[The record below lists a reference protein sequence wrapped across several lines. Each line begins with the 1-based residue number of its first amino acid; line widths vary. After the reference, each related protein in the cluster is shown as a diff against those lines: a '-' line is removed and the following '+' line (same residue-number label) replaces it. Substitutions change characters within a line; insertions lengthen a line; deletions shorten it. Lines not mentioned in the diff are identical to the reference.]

1 MHMRI
6 AVVTGASSGIGREFV
21 SQIPAFYRHL
31 DEIWITAR
39 RAERLEEV
47 KKDVEERTGIYVR
60 VFAGDLE
67 KDLVYKQI
75 LNRLENQNPDVRM
88 LVNAA
93 GFGKMGKFE
102 DIPLAD
108 QLSMVDLNCRGLTKM
123 TGICLPYL
131 SRGSRILN
139 VASAAA
145 FSPQP
150 GFAVYAAGKAY
161 VYRFST
167 ALRTEL
173 VSRGIMVTAV
183 CPGPVDTEF
192 FQVSGELPGA
202 FKSGFRKTAPEV
214 VKTALRDAVRGRA
227 VSVCGGSMK
236 AARLGAKMVPEPLLA
251 YLMGRANQIR

>member
-1 MHMRI
+1 MRI
-6 AVVTGASSGIGREFV
+6 ALITGASSGLGKEFAK
-21 SQIPAFYRHL
+21 QIPRLYKGL
-31 DEIWITAR
+31 DELWAVAR
-39 RAERLEEV
+39 RTERL
-47 KKDVEERTGIYVR
+47 KKLEQESPIPVR
-60 VFAGDLE
+60 IFDGDLNRDYIYERIGKELE
-67 KDLVYKQI
+67 KQSADI
-75 LNRLENQNPDVRM
+75 RM

-131 SRGSRILN
+131 FRGSRILN

>member
-1 MHMRI
+1 MRI
-6 AVVTGASSGIGREFV
+6 ALITGASSGLGKEFAK
-21 SQIPAFYRHL
+21 QIPRLYKGL
-31 DEIWITAR
+31 DELWAVAR
-39 RAERLEEV
+39 RTERL
-47 KKDVEERTGIYVR
+47 KKLEQEISIPVR
-60 VFAGDLE
+60 IFDGDLNRDYIYERIGKELE
-67 KDLVYKQI
+67 KQSADI
-75 LNRLENQNPDVRM
+75 RM

-145 FSPQP
+145 FSSQP

-173 VSRGIMVTAV
+173 VSRGIIVTAV
-183 CPGPVDTEF
+183 CP
-192 FQVSGELPGA
+192 
-202 FKSGFRKTAPEV
+202 
-214 VKTALRDAVRGRA
+214 
-227 VSVCGGSMK
+227 
-236 AARLGAKMVPEPLLA
+236 
-251 YLMGRANQIR
+251 